1 MLVSPSGKG
10 ICTDCGFS
18 AAGGADYGDVHSGFD
33 FESEIIEDFH
43 TRSCR
48 IGKANLYVSNLGNCD
63 IPCSNLITP
72 RAFAIGF
79 PTFH

>member
-1 MLVSPSGKG
+1 MG
-10 ICTDCGFS
+10 TDRGFS
-18 AAGGADYGDVHSGFD
+18 TAGGADYGDVHSGFD

-43 TRSCR
+43 ARSCR
-48 IGKANLYVSNLGNCD
+48 IGKANLYVKNLSNSD